1 VKIIDELLTGLEDA
15 PVEDVRVGVHW
26 TAVKSGG
33 RCGLA
38 KTTRQPIRGTQVKD
52 CGALASKSG
61 LELAE
66 YLRSWNF
73 TEASVGL
80 AALNSLIEPSG
91 VTLNA
96 FDFVCDRFRDG
107 GKKIVLVGHFPDKD
121 IEMLKGIGEVCVLER
136 KPHEGDLPD
145 TAAEYVI
152 PSADVV
158 MITATALINKTL
170 PRLLELSE
178 NSFTVL
184 FGPSTPMSDVF
195 FRYGVD
201 ALGGARVLN
210 PDNVLKKISEGAHL
224 PDLKDDL
231 EFLVKVRKKP

>member
-1 VKIIDELLTGLEDA
+1 
-15 PVEDVRVGVHW
+15 
-26 TAVKSGG
+26 
-33 RCGLA
+33 
-38 KTTRQPIRGTQVKD
+38 
-52 CGALASKSG
+52 
-61 LELAE
+61 
-66 YLRSWNF
+66 
-73 TEASVGL
+73 
-80 AALNSLIEPSG
+80 
-91 VTLNA
+91 
-96 FDFVCDRFRDG
+96 
-107 GKKIVLVGHFPDKD
+107 
-121 IEMLKGIGEVCVLER
+121 
-136 KPHEGDLPD
+136 
-145 TAAEYVI
+145 
-152 PSADVV
+152 